1 MYKLVF
7 LTIISLKMKTIYPVL
22 FLILLLTFS
31 CTGGKRTQANE
42 NTIDSLVINSERIT
56 NSLGEMLS
64 PDAKEELS
72 AWKEYNDVDEFVI
85 AYYNISV
92 TEALN
97 NADELEGLVKLMKDS
112 IRIESLKKDDVIA
125 RFNVLHNETLR
136 LADMATITSISDE
149 EVIKEVTQIL
159 ELYSAVNSKINTIY
173 RAIELQNLLEVDTET
188 PIELESEKLNEIKRE
203 IRGLKKE

>member
-7 LTIISLKMKTIYPVL
+7 LTIISLKMKTIYPIL

-42 NTIDSLVINSERIT
+42 NTIDSLVINSKRIT

-64 PDAKEELS
+64 PEAKEELS
-72 AWKEYNDVDEFVI
+72 TWKEYNDVDEFVI
-85 AYYNISV
+85 TYYNISV

-97 NADELEGLVKLMKDS
+97 NADELTGLVKLMKDS

-188 PIELESEKLNEIKRE
+188 PIQLEGEKLDEVKRE
-203 IRGLKKE
+203 IRGLKKQ

>member
-1 MYKLVF
+1 
-7 LTIISLKMKTIYPVL
+7 MKTIYPIL

-42 NTIDSLVINSERIT
+42 NTIDSLVINSKRIT

-64 PDAKEELS
+64 PEAKEELS
-72 AWKEYNDVDEFVI
+72 TWKEYNDVDEFVI
-85 AYYNISV
+85 TYYNISV

-97 NADELEGLVKLMKDS
+97 NADELTGLVKLMKDS

-188 PIELESEKLNEIKRE
+188 PIELEGEKLDEMKRE
-203 IRGLKKE
+203 IRGLKKQ

>member
-1 MYKLVF
+1 
-7 LTIISLKMKTIYPVL
+7 MKTIYPIL

-42 NTIDSLVINSERIT
+42 NTIDSLVINSKRIT

-64 PDAKEELS
+64 PEAKEELS
-72 AWKEYNDVDEFVI
+72 TWKEYNDVDEFVI
-85 AYYNISV
+85 TYYNISV

-97 NADELEGLVKLMKDS
+97 NADELTGLVKLMKDS

-188 PIELESEKLNEIKRE
+188 PIQLEGEKLDEVKRE
-203 IRGLKKE
+203 IRGLKKQ

>member
-1 MYKLVF
+1 M
-7 LTIISLKMKTIYPVL
+7 TIISLKMKTIYPIL

-42 NTIDSLVINSERIT
+42 NTIDSLVINSKRIT

-64 PDAKEELS
+64 PEAKEELS
-72 AWKEYNDVDEFVI
+72 TWKEYNDVDEFVI
-85 AYYNISV
+85 TYYNISV

-97 NADELEGLVKLMKDS
+97 NADELTGLVKLMKDS

-188 PIELESEKLNEIKRE
+188 PIELEGEKLDEMKRE
-203 IRGLKKE
+203 IRGLKKQ

>member
-1 MYKLVF
+1 
-7 LTIISLKMKTIYPVL
+7 MKTIYPIL

-42 NTIDSLVINSERIT
+42 NTIDSLVINSKRIT

-64 PDAKEELS
+64 PEAKEELS
-72 AWKEYNDVDEFVI
+72 TWKEYNDVDEFVI
-85 AYYNISV
+85 TYYNISV

-97 NADELEGLVKLMKDS
+97 NADELTGLVKLMKDS

-149 EVIKEVTQIL
+149 EVIKEVTQII

-188 PIELESEKLNEIKRE
+188 PIQLEGEKLDEVKRE
-203 IRGLKKE
+203 IRGLKKQ

>member
-1 MYKLVF
+1 LYKLVF
-7 LTIISLKMKTIYPVL
+7 LTIISLKMKTIYPIL

-42 NTIDSLVINSERIT
+42 NTIDSLVINSKRIT

-64 PDAKEELS
+64 PEAKEELS
-72 AWKEYNDVDEFVI
+72 TWKEYNDVDEFVI
-85 AYYNISV
+85 TYYNISV

-97 NADELEGLVKLMKDS
+97 NADELTGLVKLMKDS

-188 PIELESEKLNEIKRE
+188 PIQLEGEKLDEVKRE
-203 IRGLKKE
+203 IRGLKKQ